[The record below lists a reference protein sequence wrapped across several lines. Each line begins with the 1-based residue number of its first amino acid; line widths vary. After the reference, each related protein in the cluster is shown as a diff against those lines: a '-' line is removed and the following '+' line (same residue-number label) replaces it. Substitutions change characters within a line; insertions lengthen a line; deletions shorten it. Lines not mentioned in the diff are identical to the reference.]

1 MQKQT
6 EQGSTACRNYTM
18 SFRNQNKRMLSV
30 TRTCNMDIREADVM
44 QTACMQTIHQ
54 ENMSVQ

>member
-6 EQGSTACRNYTM
+6 EQGSTACRNDTM
-18 SFRNQNKRMLSV
+18 LFRNQNKRMLSV
-30 TRTCNMDIREADVM
+30 TRTCNMEIRGADVM
-44 QTACMQTIHQ
+44 LTACTQTIHQ